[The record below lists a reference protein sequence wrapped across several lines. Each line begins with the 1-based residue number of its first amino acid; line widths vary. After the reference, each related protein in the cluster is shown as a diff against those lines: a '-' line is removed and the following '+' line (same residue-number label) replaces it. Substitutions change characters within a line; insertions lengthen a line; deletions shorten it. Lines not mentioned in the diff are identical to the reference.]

1 MLQRPGKNQK
11 EKRAGSKR
19 KRKKHKK
26 RPTVERQHVV
36 CEDSG
41 DSGCDDETELMTA
54 AVAKAN
60 ADSCISSEFTE
71 IGLTGS
77 YVWYDYGGH
86 WFWFERRA
94 VEEVD

>member
-1 MLQRPGKNQK
+1 MLHRPGKNKK
-11 EKRAGSKR
+11 EKRAESKR

-60 ADSCISSEFTE
+60 ADSCISSEFTVPRDWPHR
-71 IGLTGS
+71 LLRL
-77 YVWYDYGGH
+77 V
-86 WFWFERRA
+86 
-94 VEEVD
+94 

>member
-1 MLQRPGKNQK
+1 MLHRPGKNKK
-11 EKRAGSKR
+11 EKRAESKR

-41 DSGCDDETELMTA
+41 DSGCGDEISMTA
-54 AVAKAN
+54 RLPRQTRTPA
-60 ADSCISSEFTE
+60 SLPSSPRLASPAPTF
-71 IGLTGS
+71 
-77 YVWYDYGGH
+77 WYDCLAH
-86 WFWFERRA
+86 WVWVERRA